1 MNFMLLVHDE
11 IARLRTIPFLHSQIA
26 GDRRRDEVEN
36 HLLREG
42 HPASVVLGGV
52 HGVSEV
58 KELWRVHYPLRHH
71 RSISLGLVV
80 LL

>member
-1 MNFMLLVHDE
+1 MLLVHDG
-11 IARLRTIPFLHSQIA
+11 IARLCTIPFLHSQIA

-36 HLLREG
+36 HLLRKG
-42 HPASVVLGGV
+42 HPPSVVLGGV

-58 KELWRVHYPLRHH
+58 QELHRVHYPLRPH
-71 RSISLGLVV
+71 RSLAPGLVV